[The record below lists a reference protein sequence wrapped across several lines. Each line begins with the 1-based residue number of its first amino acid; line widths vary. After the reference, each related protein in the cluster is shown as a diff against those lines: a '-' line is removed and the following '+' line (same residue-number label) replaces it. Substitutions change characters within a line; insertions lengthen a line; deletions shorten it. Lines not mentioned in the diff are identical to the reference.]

1 MTFELIKKII
11 SIGKYEKTDLLNKM
25 DVFLLADR
33 ITQEQYQ
40 DLRTLMG

>member
-1 MTFELIKKII
+1 MTYELIKKII
-11 SIGKYEKTDLLNKM
+11 SIGKYEKSDLLNKM

-40 DLRTLMG
+40 DLSTLMG